1 MKMPLALATA
11 ILLAL
16 VGCAEETP
24 SDDAEPPDATA
35 GFGNYPYCPDD
46 TILCSNLPANDIL
59 LPQGCESFDQQ
70 CSRNFY
76 SWQAFVSLNWP
87 GKIINAPEGVQLVE
101 PDPDAGVGDDGNRVW
116 ELWMDPDDVFLPGAK
131 RPSWT
136 PGPTT
141 SPYCDATGTAKAL
154 AGRSAKASVAFDLD
168 PDQFFE
174 ATIQQP
180 LIDQDLN
187 FTVFEIRMNRQEV
200 GWVIQNGL
208 YVRETVANWPSTDS
222 LTMPSDAIETKAS
235 WRIIPDDM
243 PAAQK
248 ERYYRQTANI
258 VLDPSHVDGGGT
270 EPVCLTRE
278 LGLVGLHIR
287 LNGLWS
293 TFEQVDNVVADGE
306 IQPTYNNP
314 TCGDCATNVPPTDQ
328 AGNPIKTSD
337 YKWSTT
343 GPSAALYEGFPNVPA
358 QITRGPGQ
366 DQWIDKQMNHWWQ
379 TEVLQGTVWQHYMLI
394 TTNWLELSTSQ
405 PVPALNTTLEPF
417 LPPHRDLPQA
427 CIDCHK
433 LAVNGKGASMA
444 ETFLVFRAC
453 PKTSRSLAGDV
464 LPPNCTPA
472 GVDTLAS
479 NP

>member
-24 SDDAEPPDATA
+24 PDDAEPPDATA
-35 GFGNYPYCPDD
+35 GFGNNPYCPDD

-70 CSRNFY
+70 CSRDFY

-116 ELWMDPDDVFLPGAK
+116 ELWMDPDDVFLPGAE

-154 AGRSAKASVAFDLD
+154 AGRTAKASVAFDLD

-243 PAAQK
+243 PA
-248 ERYYRQTANI
+248 
-258 VLDPSHVDGGGT
+258 
-270 EPVCLTRE
+270 
-278 LGLVGLHIR
+278 
-287 LNGLWS
+287 
-293 TFEQVDNVVADGE
+293 
-306 IQPTYNNP
+306 
-314 TCGDCATNVPPTDQ
+314 
-328 AGNPIKTSD
+328 
-337 YKWSTT
+337 
-343 GPSAALYEGFPNVPA
+343 
-358 QITRGPGQ
+358 
-366 DQWIDKQMNHWWQ
+366 
-379 TEVLQGTVWQHYMLI
+379 
-394 TTNWLELSTSQ
+394 
-405 PVPALNTTLEPF
+405 
-417 LPPHRDLPQA
+417 
-427 CIDCHK
+427 
-433 LAVNGKGASMA
+433 
-444 ETFLVFRAC
+444 
-453 PKTSRSLAGDV
+453 
-464 LPPNCTPA
+464 
-472 GVDTLAS
+472 
-479 NP
+479 